1 MTPIIL
7 SGGSG
12 TRLWPLSRKKYP
24 KQFLSLFDDN
34 LTLYQNTILRL
45 EGIKNLSPPITI
57 CNKEH
62 RFIVADQ
69 LADINHEN
77 QDILLEPTG
86 KNTAPAI
93 ALAAF
98 HLEAMGKSHE
108 LMLVLPADHIIKDK
122 QAFHQSIAIA
132 QQAAEDNYFV
142 TFGIQPDKPET
153 GYGYIKQGERLNND
167 TLLYKIDAFVE
178 KPDIK
183 TANKYLES
191 KKYLW
196 NAGIFLFKASQYLK
210 ELANYH
216 PEIIEYCKEAY
227 SKLTTDIGFIKIDQ
241 TAFDKTPSISV
252 DVALMENTPN
262 AVVTP
267 LNAQWSDVGVWSA
280 VYETGDKNND
290 KNVFHG
296 DVLSHES
303 HDNLVYTEKRLVSL
317 VGVKDLVV
325 VDTQDATLVI
335 HKRKAQ
341 QVKQIV
347 SQLEAAKRPEI
358 DLHTEVHRPW
368 GAYKCIDQ
376 GNRYQVKR
384 LTLKPGA
391 CISSQMHHHRAEH
404 WIVVKGTAQVK
415 CNDKTLLL
423 TENQSTYIPLGATH
437 QLSNPGKIPLEII
450 EVQSGEY
457 LGEDDI
463 VRFEDQYGRL
473 LDD

>member
-108 LMLVLPADHIIKDK
+108 LLLVLPADHIIKDK

-191 KKYLW
+191 KK
-196 NAGIFLFKASQYLK
+196 
-210 ELANYH
+210 
-216 PEIIEYCKEAY
+216 
-227 SKLTTDIGFIKIDQ
+227 
-241 TAFDKTPSISV
+241 
-252 DVALMENTPN
+252 
-262 AVVTP
+262 
-267 LNAQWSDVGVWSA
+267 
-280 VYETGDKNND
+280 
-290 KNVFHG
+290 
-296 DVLSHES
+296 
-303 HDNLVYTEKRLVSL
+303 
-317 VGVKDLVV
+317 
-325 VDTQDATLVI
+325 
-335 HKRKAQ
+335 
-341 QVKQIV
+341 
-347 SQLEAAKRPEI
+347 
-358 DLHTEVHRPW
+358 
-368 GAYKCIDQ
+368 
-376 GNRYQVKR
+376 
-384 LTLKPGA
+384 
-391 CISSQMHHHRAEH
+391 
-404 WIVVKGTAQVK
+404 
-415 CNDKTLLL
+415 
-423 TENQSTYIPLGATH
+423 
-437 QLSNPGKIPLEII
+437 
-450 EVQSGEY
+450 
-457 LGEDDI
+457 
-463 VRFEDQYGRL
+463 
-473 LDD
+473 